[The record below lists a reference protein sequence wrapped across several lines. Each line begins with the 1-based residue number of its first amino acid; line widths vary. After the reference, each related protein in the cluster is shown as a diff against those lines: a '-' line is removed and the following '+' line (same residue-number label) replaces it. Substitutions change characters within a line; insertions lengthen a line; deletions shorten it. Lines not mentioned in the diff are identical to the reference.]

1 MRAIRLLGVVV
12 PVLAAVGV
20 TVALVATRAGPE
32 RHPPFERA
40 VPVTVVQASE
50 GAPAPLARG
59 FGTARPAETWQAVAE
74 VRGSIV
80 WRHPDLARGNLIP
93 GSLVVLE
100 IDPSEYRL
108 ALAQAEADLAAI
120 EAERAQLEAEAENT
134 GALLAIERDALALA
148 ERDLERVRRL
158 VEQGAVPGTRADDQ
172 ERATLQA
179 RRVVRE
185 LENTLA
191 LVPSREARLVAQAE
205 RAEAQIE
212 RARRDLA
219 ATRVATPFELRVD
232 EVRVERLEAVAAGQV
247 LATGDGIAA
256 AEVVAQVPLDVF
268 RRLAGG
274 VFGAAGGAGLEAMA
288 AEALGAVKA
297 EVRLVADPSVRWP
310 ARVAR
315 VEGGLDPSTRSVGVV
330 VVVDD
335 PYAGA
340 APPDRLPLVR
350 DMYVAVELV
359 GPPLSPRVAVPE
371 AAVRQGVVQVL
382 GAESRLALRPVVVAF
397 RQDGLAWLEEGLEP
411 GEMVVLDDL
420 VPAIEGM
427 LLEPV
432 EVRP

>member
-1 MRAIRLLGVVV
+1 MRTTRILGLVV
-12 PVLAAVGV
+12 PVLSAVAVAA
-20 TVALVATRAGPE
+20 LLLATRSGPE
-32 RHPPFERA
+32 RHAPVERA
-40 VPVTVVQASE
+40 VPVTVAAAIEQ
-50 GAPAPLARG
+50 APAPAARG

-74 VRGSIV
+74 VRGPIV
-80 WRHPDLARGNLIP
+80 WRHPDLAGGNLIP
-93 GSLVVLE
+93 GGTKVLE

-108 ALAQAEADLAAI
+108 GLAQAEADLAAI
-120 EAERAQLEAEAENT
+120 RAERAQLDAEAENT
-134 GALLAIERDALALA
+134 RAVLDLERDALALA
-148 ERDLERVRRL
+148 ERDLDRVRRL

-191 LVPSREARLVAQAE
+191 LVPSRKARLVAQSE

-212 RARRDLA
+212 RARRDLEL
-219 ATRVATPFELRVD
+219 TVVTTPFNLRVD
-232 EVRVERLEAVAAGQV
+232 EVRVERFEPVAAGQV

-274 VFGAAGGAGLEAMA
+274 VFAAAGAAGLEAMA
-288 AEALGAVKA
+288 AEALDAVKA
-297 EVRLVADPSVRWP
+297 EVRLAADPAVRWP

-315 VEGGLDPSTRSVGVV
+315 VEGGLDSRTRSVGVV

-350 DMYVAVELV
+350 DMYVEVLLI
-359 GPPLSPRVAVPE
+359 GPPLAPRVAVPE
-371 AAVRQGVVQVL
+371 AAVRQGIVHVL
-382 GAESRLALRPVVVAF
+382 GAESRLALRPVAVAF
-397 RQDGLAWLEEGLEP
+397 RQDGLSWIEKGLQP

-420 VPAIEGM
+420 VPAIDGM
-427 LLEPV
+427 LLDPV
-432 EVRP
+432 ELRP